1 MSYVTWGRDIR
12 ERLLEDDKWSL
23 SGEGNCVFRGPGVKE
38 PSVLG
43 VQPVFPSE
51 WMIVRVTMYPSL
63 PGTVLVYTYW
73 LNLIINSPCSF
84 SDNPSWGDKLHSHH
98 NSSVRVLET

>member
-12 ERLLEDDKWSL
+12 ERLLEEDKWSL
-23 SGEGNCVFRGPGVKE
+23 SGEGNCVFRDPELKE
-38 PSVLG
+38 PSI
-43 VQPVFPSE
+43 FPSE

-63 PGTVLVYTYW
+63 PGTVLVYTNW

-84 SDNPSWGDKLHSHH
+84 SDNPTWGDKLHSHH
-98 NSSVRVLET
+98 NSSMRVLET